1 MKLKQ
6 GFITHNMGGEQVMV
20 GTGAVSFSGLV
31 RSNETAAFI
40 VDRLKK
46 ETTKEEI
53 VDAMLREYDAPREI
67 IERDVEKILQTLR
80 SIGALDEA

>member
-31 RSNETAAFI
+31 KSNETAAFI
-40 VDRLKK
+40 VDQLKK
-46 ETTKEEI
+46 ETSKEAF
-53 VDAMLREYDAPREI
+53 VDAMLKEYDAPRKV
-67 IERDVEKILQTLR
+67 IERDVERILQTLR
-80 SIGALDEA
+80 GINALEE

>member
-40 VDRLKK
+40 VDHLKK
-46 ETTKEEI
+46 ETSREEI
-53 VDAMLREYDAPREI
+53 VDAMLKEYDAPREV

-80 SIGALDEA
+80 SIGALDES

>member
-53 VDAMLREYDAPREI
+53 VDAMLREYDAPREV